1 MGKEVSTPDTTN
13 LLGTSEDLTPARPLL
28 IRLIRL
34 IRSIRDLRQVA
45 STLCV
50 DSCRHPQGS
59 PPVRETSCHPLGKP
73 TIKTDIT
80 H

>member
-34 IRSIRDLRQVA
+34 IRDLRQVA
-45 STLCV
+45 STLWV

-59 PPVRETSCHPLGKP
+59 PPVRASCHPLGKP